1 MVRAVRMRALPP
13 FFPRNRW
20 RAFGRVD
27 QHPGAAV
34 VQFSILP
41 VFTSTSGVLMGIAV
55 FSRSPALSPLLS
67 LLLSP
72 LQALASLLRPV
83 SPATPLPAFV
93 AASRRQATEELP
105 VTLKNTTV
113 GARHA
118 ATAGHKPCQT
128 VAKATS
134 PRRLKIVREFEAG
147 VSPSCA
153 GRMVISGR
161 MADVCAE
168 LDRMAQ
174 REAAVQAA

>member
-1 MVRAVRMRALPP
+1 M
-13 FFPRNRW
+13 
-20 RAFGRVD
+20 
-27 QHPGAAV
+27 
-34 VQFSILP
+34 
-41 VFTSTSGVLMGIAV
+41 
-55 FSRSPALSPLLS
+55 
-67 LLLSP
+67 
-72 LQALASLLRPV
+72 
-83 SPATPLPAFV
+83 PAFV

-105 VTLKNTTV
+105 VTLKTTAT

-174 REAAVQAA
+174 REAAVHAA

>member
-1 MVRAVRMRALPP
+1 
-13 FFPRNRW
+13 
-20 RAFGRVD
+20 
-27 QHPGAAV
+27 
-34 VQFSILP
+34 
-41 VFTSTSGVLMGIAV
+41 MGIAV

-67 LLLSP
+67 VLLSP
-72 LQALASLLRPV
+72 LQALAALLRPV
-83 SPATPLPAFV
+83 PPAAPVPAFV
-93 AASRRQATEELP
+93 AASRREATGELP
-105 VTLKNTTV
+105 VALKTTPV
-113 GARHA
+113 SARHA

-174 REAAVQAA
+174 REAAIQVA

>member
-1 MVRAVRMRALPP
+1 
-13 FFPRNRW
+13 
-20 RAFGRVD
+20 
-27 QHPGAAV
+27 
-34 VQFSILP
+34 
-41 VFTSTSGVLMGIAV
+41 MGIAV

-67 LLLSP
+67 VLLSP
-72 LQALASLLRPV
+72 LQALAALLRPTPPV
-83 SPATPLPAFV
+83 TPLPAFV
-93 AASRRQATEELP
+93 AASRCQPTGELP
-105 VTLKNTTV
+105 VALKVMTV
-113 GARHA
+113 SARHA
-118 ATAGHKPCQT
+118 SLAAHKPCQT

-174 REAAVQAA
+174 KESAVPSS

>member
-1 MVRAVRMRALPP
+1 
-13 FFPRNRW
+13 
-20 RAFGRVD
+20 
-27 QHPGAAV
+27 
-34 VQFSILP
+34 
-41 VFTSTSGVLMGIAV
+41 MGIAV

-72 LQALASLLRPV
+72 LQALAALLRPAP
-83 SPATPLPAFV
+83 PAPSLPAFV
-93 AASRRQATEELP
+93 AASRRQATQELP
-105 VTLKNTTV
+105 VPLKTTV
-113 GARHA
+113 ASVRHA

-134 PRRLKIVREFEAG
+134 PRRLRIVREFEAG

-174 REAAVQAA
+174 REATAQAA

>member
-1 MVRAVRMRALPP
+1 M
-13 FFPRNRW
+13 
-20 RAFGRVD
+20 
-27 QHPGAAV
+27 
-34 VQFSILP
+34 
-41 VFTSTSGVLMGIAV
+41 
-55 FSRSPALSPLLS
+55 
-67 LLLSP
+67 
-72 LQALASLLRPV
+72 
-83 SPATPLPAFV
+83 PAFV
-93 AASRRQATEELP
+93 AASRRQATEDLP
-105 VTLKNTTV
+105 VVLKTTV
-113 GARHA
+113 AGAHHA
-118 ATAGHKPCQT
+118 AVTNHKPCQT

>member
-1 MVRAVRMRALPP
+1 
-13 FFPRNRW
+13 
-20 RAFGRVD
+20 
-27 QHPGAAV
+27 
-34 VQFSILP
+34 
-41 VFTSTSGVLMGIAV
+41 MGIAV

-67 LLLSP
+67 VLLSP
-72 LQALASLLRPV
+72 LQAIAALLRPV
-83 SPATPLPAFV
+83 RPATIVPAFV
-93 AASRRQATEELP
+93 AASRCQATEELP
-105 VTLKNTTV
+105 VALKTTPV
-113 GARHA
+113 GAGHVLMA
-118 ATAGHKPCQT
+118 SHKPCQT

-174 REAAVQAA
+174 REAAVQSA

>member
-1 MVRAVRMRALPP
+1 M
-13 FFPRNRW
+13 
-20 RAFGRVD
+20 D

-34 VQFSILP
+34 VQFEILP

-55 FSRSPALSPLLS
+55 FSRSPALSPLWS
-67 LLLSP
+67 VLLSP
-72 LQALASLLRPV
+72 LQALAALLRPV
-83 SPATPLPAFV
+83 RPATPLPAFV

-105 VTLKNTTV
+105 VVLKTTV
-113 GARHA
+113 AGARHA
-118 ATAGHKPCQT
+118 AVASHKPCQT

>member
-1 MVRAVRMRALPP
+1 
-13 FFPRNRW
+13 
-20 RAFGRVD
+20 
-27 QHPGAAV
+27 
-34 VQFSILP
+34 
-41 VFTSTSGVLMGIAV
+41 MGIAV
-55 FSRSPALSPLLS
+55 FSRSPAHSPLLS

-83 SPATPLPAFV
+83 PPATPLPAFV
-93 AASRRQATEELP
+93 TASRREATEELP
-105 VTLKNTTV
+105 VPLKTTAA